1 MLQSLGLIDVW
12 RDLNR
17 FELDYTFYS
26 PRHDTHSRIDY
37 FLMFNPDRHRI
48 GDCSIGQRDLSDH
61 SGLYL
66 KIHLDCAP
74 KKTLWRLNTGMVNS
88 AAFRA
93 TMTEEL
99 KDFLEYNDND
109 EVNLAILWDTAEA
122 FLRGKIIAYSALLK
136 KVKAKKLSDLE
147 VKLRDLE
154 RLHGST
160 KDPSALLQMRSI
172 KQEID
177 KICSEEVEKKI
188 RFMKRRYDDMMFWAS
203 YEAGP
208 KQAKLLAWRLCKQ
221 QAEKSIYKLRDPIT
235 NKLSTRL
242 EEIQKI

>member
-1 MLQSLGLIDVW
+1 
-12 RDLNR
+12 
-17 FELDYTFYS
+17 
-26 PRHDTHSRIDY
+26 
-37 FLMFNPDRHRI
+37 
-48 GDCSIGQRDLSDH
+48 
-61 SGLYL
+61 
-66 KIHLDCAP
+66 
-74 KKTLWRLNTGMVNS
+74 MVNS

-109 EVNLAILWDTAEA
+109 EDNLVILWDTAEA
-122 FLRGKIIAYSALLK
+122 FLRGKIIVYSALLK

-160 KDPSALLQMRSI
+160 EDPLSLLQMRSI

-188 RFMKRRYDDMMFWAS
+188 RFMKRRYC
-203 YEAGP
+203 EAGP
-208 KQAKLLAWRLCKQ
+208 KQAKLLAWRLRKQ

-242 EEIQKI
+242 EGIQKLFEIYYKSLYTQPEKASPQKINQKNTDYKLYASILTKRMEELMPLLIDEDQTGFIRNRQTHDNIRRGPPYY